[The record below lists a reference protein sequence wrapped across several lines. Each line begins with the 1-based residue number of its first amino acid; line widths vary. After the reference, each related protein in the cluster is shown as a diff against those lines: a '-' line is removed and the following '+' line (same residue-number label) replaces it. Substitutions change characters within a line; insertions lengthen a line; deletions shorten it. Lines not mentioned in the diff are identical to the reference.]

1 MRVAS
6 DLHTKST
13 DEHEKKLLMGIER
26 ANLVMAAGFM
36 REGGYLQ
43 PRGDN
48 TKALLTFLKET
59 ETDQDVTGEIKK
71 TEELL
76 ECRFC
81 NPPKKKNKLPENICK
96 VYKEEYTNKI
106 EGIKVDPV
114 LDPDLPEDL
123 SSGQLA
129 ALFANLCKGSET
141 QSRSDDK
148 GHFIK
153 LLAYYKGKYQKEIQN
168 QPGNEYTDADSFFAD
183 MDSLLDKE
191 LENDFSAAIKEAK
204 TFMDRGAHRALKWAY
219 LASRCMQQ
227 LLKEKDQALTKI
239 KEGEKVRVYACTMCG
254 FLTVKDKDEALKCLV
269 CNAPHHKFE
278 PQLPPK

>member
-1 MRVAS
+1 MATVAERDGGKCAKDCSCIYICPTGAADTEDGKIDEDKCIGCGQCVEACLTRALSLKVTSHRKGYPAEPHKVNAVRQKMYQLAENKMQQMRVAS

-48 TKALLTFLKET
+48 TKTLLTFLKET

-71 TEELL
+71 IEELL

-81 NPPKKKNKLPENICK
+81 NPPEKKNKLPENICK

-141 QSRSDDK
+141 QS
-148 GHFIK
+148 
-153 LLAYYKGKYQKEIQN
+153 
-168 QPGNEYTDADSFFAD
+168 
-183 MDSLLDKE
+183 
-191 LENDFSAAIKEAK
+191 
-204 TFMDRGAHRALKWAY
+204 
-219 LASRCMQQ
+219 
-227 LLKEKDQALTKI
+227 
-239 KEGEKVRVYACTMCG
+239 
-254 FLTVKDKDEALKCLV
+254 
-269 CNAPHHKFE
+269 
-278 PQLPPK
+278 